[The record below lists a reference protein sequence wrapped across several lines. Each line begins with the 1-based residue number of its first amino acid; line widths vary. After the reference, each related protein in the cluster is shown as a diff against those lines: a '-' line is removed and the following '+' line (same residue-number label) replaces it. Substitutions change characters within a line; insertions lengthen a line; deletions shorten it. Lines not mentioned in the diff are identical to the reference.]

1 MDTVCTEYEAP
12 DGQIYTVSGEYVA
25 TIPNA
30 EGCDSVITI
39 HITVNGI
46 TATGN
51 SVEATPGFADGYA
64 SVVVTGGTPPFT
76 YLWDD
81 PFFQTSSIAIGLF
94 PGSYTCLIS
103 DAVGCTATV
112 EVEVEL
118 FTGIPSIH
126 LNDTYCNASGFV
138 LSDFIACI
146 GVENAE
152 AYRWELTEAGENS
165 LPEYTRIGNKY
176 LRLLWVS
183 GIELGTTYEVRVK
196 ARVGGIWGEYGDVCT
211 ITTVADIP
219 LTEVR
224 PQYHPTNAAGNEYA
238 LCDMISAYNVAN
250 STNFRWRFDPDTD
263 SNNGN
268 ELYYTRG
275 VGNPSIRLSWVDG
288 LLPETNYNVAVE
300 AAIQNTW
307 RGFGSVHEIHLSP
320 VAEPEIRNAFCDQT
334 ISANGYILSES
345 VCEAN
350 YYRFRFEPV
359 GGGAISL
366 ITSGNYVA
374 FLNNASPALSTGDYN
389 VSVQVSQAGV
399 LGEFGA
405 SCPMTI
411 SGSGIQEEDF
421 QTLRMI
427 EHDFAATIYP
437 NPNSG
442 NEVFVGLDGLPTETS
457 VVSIEIF
464 DVYGRKLSH
473 QSIHHQGEE
482 FGQWIHFQENIP
494 MGMYVILIEVNQEM
508 SSVHRM
514 VVK

>member
-1 MDTVCTEYEAP
+1 NAYECTPGSAQPAQGQVSCQSCAPGTYSNISGSTTCTDCPSGTFQGNSGSTDCDDCPAGTTSDPGSVICDGCETTFSTLTDTVCTEYEAP
-12 DGQIYTVSGEYVA
+12 DGQIYSTSGEYVA
-25 TIPNA
+25 TIQNA

-39 HITVNGI
+39 HLTVNGI

-211 ITTVADIP
+211 ITTIADIP

-263 SNNGN
+263 LNNGN
-268 ELYYTRG
+268 EL
-275 VGNPSIRLSWVDG
+275 
-288 LLPETNYNVAVE
+288 
-300 AAIQNTW
+300 
-307 RGFGSVHEIHLSP
+307 
-320 VAEPEIRNAFCDQT
+320 
-334 ISANGYILSES
+334 
-345 VCEAN
+345 
-350 YYRFRFEPV
+350 
-359 GGGAISL
+359 
-366 ITSGNYVA
+366 
-374 FLNNASPALSTGDYN
+374 
-389 VSVQVSQAGV
+389 
-399 LGEFGA
+399 
-405 SCPMTI
+405 
-411 SGSGIQEEDF
+411 
-421 QTLRMI
+421 
-427 EHDFAATIYP
+427 
-437 NPNSG
+437 
-442 NEVFVGLDGLPTETS
+442 
-457 VVSIEIF
+457 
-464 DVYGRKLSH
+464 
-473 QSIHHQGEE
+473 
-482 FGQWIHFQENIP
+482 
-494 MGMYVILIEVNQEM
+494 
-508 SSVHRM
+508 
-514 VVK
+514 